1 MRQIQTS
8 NNTTREQDKTRE
20 QQIVRQIR
28 LKKKDVESS

>member
-1 MRQIQTS
+1 MRQIQIS
-8 NNTTREQDKTRE
+8 NNTIREQDKTRE